1 MKRNLIAAMIASALI
16 CAASAAHAQFFSIS
30 ADLPVQYKFDQGGSA
45 DDVSGFTA
53 AVNLPFLV
61 GFGYEDYSAT
71 LNNGAGA
78 GISREVTFT
87 IFDVFID
94 LPTPLINIGLGLGF
108 GSAEIKDGA
117 GSTETFDDASV
128 FQYFVTIGLPFAE
141 VFDVHIGYH
150 ALQGTADNKNAAGQ
164 DIDIDGNMLSL
175 GLRIGF

>member
-1 MKRNLIAAMIASALI
+1 MKRNLIAAAIASALI

-71 LNNGAGA
+71 LNNV
-78 GISREVTFT
+78 RKVTFT

-108 GSAEIKDGA
+108 GSAEVKDGS
-117 GSTETFDDASV
+117 GSGETFDDATV
-128 FQYFVTIGLPFAE
+128 FQYFVTIGLPFAA

-150 ALQGTADNKNAAGQ
+150 ALQGTADNKNAANP

-175 GLRIGF
+175 GVRIGF